1 MIRKLEQGHRH
12 TASIGTLQRIARALD
27 VDIGRLLGPSRPV
40 SAAGEPP
47 TPAAVIRDVLTS
59 VDDLLGELDDVDAPD
74 LTELGRAVSC
84 AWGLFYA
91 GRYGP
96 PGGDAA
102 PAPDRGAGCDA
113 RGYADRLSPCG

>member
-1 MIRKLEQGHRH
+1 
-12 TASIGTLQRIARALD
+12 
-27 VDIGRLLGPSRPV
+27 
-40 SAAGEPP
+40 
-47 TPAAVIRDVLTS
+47 

-96 PGGDAA
+96 LAA
-102 PAPDRGAGCDA
+102 MLPRLLTEAQAADA